1 MTYLFFVLY
10 VIRSD
15 VFFENVTFYSDG
27 VSFFCKSARIE
38 EKISLYKLNIKDEEV
53 EVQLKR
59 LYFHSSDVRG
69 KIVGVDIEAE
79 ELELNGGVSARNI
92 CVSICSLMCPHSV
105 NFGNVQLST
114 NKEKIKISSGFLP
127 FSFTTDLYG
136 RAPGISPPTIS
147 LSKKHSLILSG
158 DIYFPLSYFSQI
170 SFLSPLEF
178 SLNYYFFSRSR
189 IFVLGDNLDYRS
201 PDFYLSSEQ
210 NFGGKNISSSRL
222 VSSFSGIFGLNS
234 KIFTRR
240 FLEEIPATVEV
251 SSLPFSFAFQQ
262 ARVPLVKRFYFYD
275 ELFFFSDHLTSSYFF
290 SGFSGFFLDYNFFDL
305 GGGGVIG
312 FDGNIFWLY
321 PSLFGNFEFSD
332 FGILGRAYVSPQ
344 ISRSFSDKFFFQPIN
359 SFSYFRLYDYL
370 YSDFFS
376 APYFLSFFYS
386 PSFFSGS
393 AFLSPYFAL
402 NSIFYPDLFFA
413 PEFGGELILH
423 PFSFFGSAGLW
434 NDFLFFDSGISVF
447 SDFFSPSFRFFT
459 FGRRFSFDNSI
470 YVPFYLGNF
479 SFSFLSS
486 FFLTNFGYTFS
497 FEKRIYDVKGGE
509 GFYSFS
515 ALTSLRDFSL
525 RFSLLF
531 YLPSIRNIEPV
542 QFSVFSSYYLKRF
555 CSDIFLNLNYNFT
568 RRGETRISFGI
579 RLKI

>member
-1 MTYLFFVLY
+1 MTYLFFVFY
-10 VIRSD
+10 VIYSD
-15 VFFENVTFYSDG
+15 VFFENVTFYSEG
-27 VSFFCKSARIE
+27 VSLFCKSARVD
-38 EKISLYKLNIKDEEV
+38 EKTSVYKLKLKDEEV
-53 EVQLKR
+53 EVQVKR
-59 LYFHSSDVRG
+59 LYFHSS
-69 KIVGVDIEAE
+69 GVSGRIGGLDIEAG
-79 ELELNGGVSARNI
+79 ELELNGGVLAKNI
-92 CVSICSLMCPHSV
+92 CVSICSLRCPHSV
-105 NFGNVQLST
+105 SFGNVQLSAH
-114 NKEKIKISSGFLP
+114 KEKIKIGSGFLP
-127 FSFTTDLYG
+127 FYFTTDLYG
-136 RAPGISPPTIS
+136 RSPGISPPTIS
-147 LSKKHSLILSG
+147 LSKKHSIILNG
-158 DIYFPLSYFSQI
+158 DIYFPLSYFSQTN
-170 SFLSPLEF
+170 LLVPLEF
-178 SLNYYFFSRSR
+178 SLNYYFFSKSR

-201 PDFYLSSEQ
+201 PDFSLSSDQ
-210 NFGGKNISSSRL
+210 NFGGKNIFSSRF
-222 VSSFSGIFGLNS
+222 VSSFSGIFGVSS

-251 SSLPFSFAFQQ
+251 SSLPFSFVFQQ
-262 ARVPLVKRFYFYD
+262 ARVPLIKRFYLYD

-290 SGFSGFFLDYNFFDL
+290 SGFSGFFLDYDFFDF

-312 FDGNIFWLY
+312 FDRNVFWLY

-332 FGILGRAYVSPQ
+332 FGVLGRAFVSHQ
-344 ISRSFSDKFFFQPIN
+344 ISTGFSDKFFFQPSN

-386 PSFFSGS
+386 PSFFWGLV
-393 AFLSPYFAL
+393 FLSPYFAL

-413 PEFGGELILH
+413 PEFGGEMVLH

-434 NDFLFFDSGISVF
+434 KDSLFFDSGFSVF
-447 SDFFSPSFRFFT
+447 LDFFSPSFRFFT
-459 FGRRFSFDNSI
+459 FGRRFSFDNSLQI
-470 YVPFYLGNF
+470 PIYLGNF

-497 FEKRIYDVKGGE
+497 FERSYYEAGGAE

-515 ALTSLRDFSL
+515 ALSSVKDFSL
-525 RFSLLF
+525 RFSFLF

-568 RRGETRISFGI
+568 KRGETRLSFGI